1 MNFVLC
7 WRYHMYSYELMK
19 GREAGID
26 GWMNVYIYVLCIYI
40 YICVCVCVCVY
51 YTRISLGVSLERAWR
66 Q

>member
-1 MNFVLC
+1 
-7 WRYHMYSYELMK
+7 MYSYELMK

-40 YICVCVCVCVY
+40 YVCVCVCVY